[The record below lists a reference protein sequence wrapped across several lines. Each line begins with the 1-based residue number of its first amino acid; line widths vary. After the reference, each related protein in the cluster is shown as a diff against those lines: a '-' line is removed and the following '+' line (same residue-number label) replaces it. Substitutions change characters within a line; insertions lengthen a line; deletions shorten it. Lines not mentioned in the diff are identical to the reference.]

1 MEKDL
6 NEQNVY
12 SDLTHA
18 WSYVDWSPDM
28 YGYDAQTRRATQA
41 EYYAAF
47 RDGAYLL
54 GVLHDPANAAKFQ
67 KKAEELKAAGQ
78 KYLLDAQGSYG
89 TRWQPNAYAVV
100 SGMAGPA
107 EYAAIWKNALGNVGH
122 VEYNP
127 YIITPYYND
136 YVIRAMA
143 KMGHRKAAMDW
154 IRQFW
159 GGMINEGATSY
170 WEGYDPS
177 WYKGSAFHESLQ
189 ADNTTGFHTSL
200 AHGWSS
206 GVTPWLM
213 RQVLGIEP
221 TAGGFAKVNIRP
233 DLIDLKW
240 AKGGEPTP
248 HGMLNVSIRKDD
260 GYVTTIALPADV
272 AARVSVPV
280 TSASARVTVN
290 GKSMKST
297 PAEGGK
303 RAIVMLS
310 GQGTYTVRSR

>member
-1 MEKDL
+1 
-6 NEQNVY
+6 
-12 SDLTHA
+12 
-18 WSYVDWSPDM
+18 
-28 YGYDAQTRRATQA
+28 
-41 EYYAAF
+41 
-47 RDGAYLL
+47 
-54 GVLHDPANAAKFQ
+54 
-67 KKAEELKAAGQ
+67 LKAAAQ

-100 SGMAGPA
+100 SGMANRS
-107 EYAAIWKNALGNVGH
+107 EYSTIWKQSLSDVGRH
-122 VEYNP
+122 KHNR
-127 YIITPYYND
+127 YIITPYYNF
-136 YVIRAMA
+136 YVIWAMA
-143 KMGHRKAAMDW
+143 KMGHRRAAMHW
-154 IRQFW
+154 IREFW

-177 WYKGSAFHESLQ
+177 WYKGIDFHESLQ

-233 DLIDLKW
+233 DLIGLEW
-240 AKGGEPTP
+240 VKGGEPTP

-260 GYVTTIALPADV
+260 GYVTTIDLPADV
-272 AARVSVPV
+272 TARVSVPV
-280 TSASARVTVN
+280 TSANAQVMVN
-290 GKSMKST
+290 GKPTKST

-303 RAIVMLS
+303 RAVVTLS